1 MHTLDWVVI
10 AGYLALIAAIGIY
23 FARRA
28 STSAEDYLVAGR
40 KLPWWVIGFS
50 NVASSAGADAFWVL
64 VFFSGAFIAF
74 YRFFWVAAVVSVPLG
89 ILWARYWRRLRLVS
103 AGALYEARYRGV
115 AAARYRGFFAIYGSL
130 AGGALVL
137 GYVFQSFAQIMT
149 PFLGW
154 DGDTVLAVFCGGS
167 MLYTMASGLFGV
179 AYSDIPQFILLLVG
193 RLGLVIAVFAVAGG
207 FDAVLEAVHH
217 ARGPEFLVVHPP
229 ASGARFGDF
238 QVEPLTLVALMLLG
252 LFGIAGTRSITVQR
266 SLAARSETDAAVG
279 QMMAAVL
286 SMAVRVAPL
295 ALLGLA
301 ALALY
306 PGGAPGEV
314 WATMVDDHAGPGLK
328 GLILVG
334 VVAGYMSTIDTYLN
348 FMAANVFN
356 DFWRRHV
363 QPEASPRAQ
372 VWVCRAVTVLLTAVA
387 FLWAK
392 VLIGTIDAA
401 WLNFINSVMGLFVL
415 PLALLRWVWWR
426 LNIWGEII
434 GLLGGL
440 PLAYL
445 VWFTFGF
452 KDEPYWMSF
461 GLLFASGMV
470 AVVIGTLLT
479 RPEPM
484 DVLVDFYRTVRPPGF
499 WGPVRAR
506 LPASER
512 ARDRA
517 EWRADLTS
525 ALAGLVFCAGLTVG
539 TSAAVSGQWRWLA
552 GAGVALIGSGAL
564 FLRAIRQGDLLRGER

>member
-1 MHTLDWVVI
+1 MHLIDWLVI
-10 AGYLALIAAIGIY
+10 GGYLALIAGIGVY

-28 STSAEDYLVAGR
+28 SQTAEDYLVAGR

-74 YRFFWVAAVVSVPLG
+74 YRFFWVAAIVSVPLG

-103 AGALYEARYRGV
+103 AGALYEARYKGV

-179 AYSDIPQFILLLVG
+179 AYSDIPQFVLLLVG

-207 FDAVLEAVHH
+207 FDAVLDAVHQ
-217 ARGPEFLVVHPP
+217 AKGAEFLAVHPP
-229 ASGARFGDF
+229 ADAEMFGKF
-238 QVEPLTLVALMLLG
+238 KVEPLTLVALILLG
-252 LFGIAGTRSITVQR
+252 VFGIAGTRSITVQR

-286 SMAVRVAPL
+286 GMVVRVAPL
-295 ALLGLA
+295 ALLGMA
-301 ALALY
+301 ALAVY
-306 PGGAPGEV
+306 PGGEPGEV
-314 WATMVDDHAGPGLK
+314 WATMVEDHAGPGLK

-372 VWVCRAVTVLLTAVA
+372 VWVCRAVTLVMTAIA

-392 VLIGTIDAA
+392 VLIGTIDAD
-401 WLNFINSVMGLFVL
+401 WLNFINSVIGLFVL

-434 GLLGGL
+434 GLVGGL
-440 PLAYL
+440 PLAYV
-445 VWFTFGF
+445 VWFTLGF

-461 GLLFASGMV
+461 SMLFASGMI
-470 AVVIGTLLT
+470 AVVIGTKLT

-484 DVLVDFYRTVRPPGF
+484 EILTQFYRTVRPPGF
-499 WGPVRAR
+499 WGPVKAL
-506 LPASER
+506 LPPEE
-512 ARDRA
+512 RDRDA
-517 EWRADLTS
+517 QEWRADLAS

-539 TSAAVSGQWRWLA
+539 TSAALTAQWGWL
-552 GAGVALIGSGAL
+552 GVAIGMLVGGGIG
-564 FLRAIRQGDLLRGER
+564 FMRAIRRGDLVRSER